1 MHRTIFWGGGD
12 TSGIIYSIKYVS
24 IDYIQAIIEVT
35 YNKNTDLLQA
45 HYYAQVWRITHIS
58 QAYLAR
64 VFQLT

>member
-1 MHRTIFWGGGD
+1 MYKIFVPKGSTACLKLCMHRTIFWGGGD

-45 HYYAQVWRITHIS
+45 HYYAQV
-58 QAYLAR
+58 
-64 VFQLT
+64 